1 MTGLR
6 SLLLGYL
13 GLFLFPLWLAAG
25 VSDYLCHRRTAIEDT
40 SGFHESVLHG
50 LQAVQLGVVLLA
62 GLFLE
67 ITTLVAAVMIL
78 MVIAHSL
85 TFYWDV
91 AYTTGLRFISPFEQ
105 TVHSFLVWIP
115 IVAVSIV
122 VMLEWGQVSAGSMAL
137 RLKADP
143 LPAWQVTVI
152 LVTVLIVLAI
162 PLCEELWRTK
172 RARRP

>member
-1 MTGLR
+1 MTGLH
-6 SLLLGYL
+6 SLLLAYL

-25 VSDYLCHRRTAIEDT
+25 VADYLCHRRTAIEGT
-40 SGFHESVLHG
+40 SGFRESMLHG
-50 LQAVQLGVVLLA
+50 VQAVQLGVVLLA

-85 TFYWDV
+85 TSYWDV
-91 AYTTGLRFISPFEQ
+91 AYTTGLRYISPFEQ
-105 TVHSFLVWIP
+105 TVHSFLEWIP

-122 VMLEWGQVSAGSMAL
+122 VMLHWDRVTAGSLAL
-137 RLKADP
+137 RWKADP
-143 LPAWQVTVI
+143 LPAWQVT
-152 LVTVLIVLAI
+152 LVLATVLIVLVI

-172 RARRP
+172 RPHRP